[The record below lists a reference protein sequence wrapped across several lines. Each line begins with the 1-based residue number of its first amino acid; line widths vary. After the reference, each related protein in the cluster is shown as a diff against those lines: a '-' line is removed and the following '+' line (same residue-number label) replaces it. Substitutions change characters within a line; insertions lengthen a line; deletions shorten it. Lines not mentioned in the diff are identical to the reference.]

1 MLFEHGI
8 EELKFEYGKGGE
20 EESWEVSVV
29 TEGVHGG
36 DDEIRRA
43 EVGRTVLKKV
53 KEGAGGGVRIP
64 RGLEVER
71 FWTVLEDCVERAEMK
86 AKGKREGE

>member
-20 EESWEVSVV
+20 EEGWEVSVV

-36 DDEIRRA
+36 DDEVRRA
-43 EVGRTVLKKV
+43 EVGRTVLKKMK
-53 KEGAGGGVRIP
+53 KEVGTGVRIP
-64 RGLEVER
+64 RGLDVER
-71 FWTVLEDCVERAEMK
+71 FWTVLEDCVKRAEIK
-86 AKGKREGE
+86 VKGTMEGK